1 MKKSIITILAATTLS
16 AGALTGTAFADSND
30 TAEIAAFQK
39 AQHDVIAGIK
49 AAETASG
56 GKAVSAEFDHENGAG
71 LWEVETVNGTKYAEV
86 RIDAA
91 TGNVVS
97 TKDKSDRDDAV
108 TPQMLGAPLADLA
121 SKAAATGAGKVMSIE
136 AEHDDGKFR
145 GIEVEILKADG
156 TVHDFILGAADG
168 KLTPA
173 VEGRD
178 DQNMTG
184 ENNG

>member
-16 AGALTGTAFADSND
+16 AGALTGAAFADSND

-49 AAETASG
+49 AA
-56 GKAVSAEFDHENGAG
+56 SAEFDHENGAG

-156 TVHDFILGAADG
+156 TVHDFILGAA
-168 KLTPA
+168 A
-173 VEGRD
+173 SA
-178 DQNMTG
+178 
-184 ENNG
+184 